1 MNHFAFGWLLI
12 TLGFASGA
20 LLGLGF
26 HKPGFLGGYD
36 SLRRRM
42 IRLGH
47 IALVAL
53 GALNV
58 LYALTEPRLALKPW
72 EIQVASWGM
81 MIGTVGMPLCCG
93 LTAWRTNWRL
103 SFPIP
108 VAALITAGITITR
121 GLWT

>member
-1 MNHFAFGWLLI
+1 MNHASLGWLLI

-58 LYALTEPRLALKPW
+58 LYGLTAPQLALKPW
-72 EIQVASWGM
+72 EIAVASWGM
-81 MIGTVGMPLCCG
+81 IIGAVGMPLCCG
-93 LTAWRTNWRL
+93 LTAWRTGWRL
-103 SFPIP
+103 AFPVP
-108 VAALITAGITITR
+108 VIALITAGVTITR